1 MVADRHTWLTTS
13 KPQLSQL
20 RDAGSALEIND
31 AGKVSIPSRK
41 LVFFADTLRLPLCSI
56 AQLLRM
62 RLRNGAALL
71 AMPALMCDSYTTL
84 ACTGTSYCC
93 HA

>member
-1 MVADRHTWLTTS
+1 
-13 KPQLSQL
+13 
-20 RDAGSALEIND
+20 
-31 AGKVSIPSRK
+31 
-41 LVFFADTLRLPLCSI
+41 
-56 AQLLRM
+56 LLRM